1 MDDFKYNDY
10 KYRKILNDIIVGLN
24 FNVKTKFINNICKS
38 NKPIIF
44 YGNHVNEFDQ
54 FIVTSCTNIMIH
66 WITDIDNLESKLGNI
81 YKLMKSIPN
90 NNNVKRIV
98 SNYLKVGS
106 SIGIFPESIVNVPS
120 SEKINELYSELR
132 SGLTYNG
139 YAKLLSDSNV
149 KLSEI
154 ILLQKLYN
162 NNKISDSDYQKGLL
176 STELVLF
183 ECVEKGII
191 TCQELDDA
199 LLLPFN
205 NIIDNYKNSNV
216 FVLPFAITEDGYNSG
231 DIIINFGEILDM
243 NDIKHDVSHILREKV
258 LELVK
263 K

>member
-1 MDDFKYNDY
+1 
-10 KYRKILNDIIVGLN
+10 
-24 FNVKTKFINNICKS
+24 
-38 NKPIIF
+38 
-44 YGNHVNEFDQ
+44 
-54 FIVTSCTNIMIH
+54 MIH

-205 NIIDNYKNSNV
+205 NIIDNYKDSNV

-243 NDIKHDVSHILREKV
+243 NDIKHDVSHVLREKV